1 MVNEQTVLAIT
12 HTLFVRQHNLI
23 AKELAHINPHW
34 NDETL
39 FQETRH
45 IVIAM
50 IQHITYNEFLPMV
63 LGKEVMT
70 RHNLILGKS
79 GYFEG
84 YDPYTDPSAATGFTS
99 GLATYS
105 FFFCFLPLKNI
116 DLSGWQ
122 IDDSSKEGHY

>member
-1 MVNEQTVLAIT
+1 M
-12 HTLFVRQHNLI
+12 RQHNLI

-105 FFFCFLPLKNI
+105 FFFCLLPLQNI
-116 DLSGWQ
+116 DLQEWR